1 MRYPF
6 LFFCF
11 FLFILLF
18 SIYIFQRSRG
28 APDFFSLSH
37 ALKPSRK
44 KENVPTPPQRPP
56 SLPANRKWYK
66 NKISWLFAS
75 QRLHEYNHQRW
86 RIIDLLQFP
95 LPYIHTYT
103 NTYTHRQHTRADM
116 QISPLSPSDRRSI
129 RRILPLPLPPSPLSE
144 RRARPS
150 RHNRTYQPGA

>member
-6 LFFCF
+6 YFFVFFYSFYF
-11 FLFILLF
+11 FL
-18 SIYIFQRSRG
+18 YIPAIARRSR
-28 APDFFSLSH
+28 FFSLSH